1 MSLCDRSLFE
11 LREMLDQGEISSV
24 ELTQY
29 YLDRIKSIDTQ
40 IESFIT
46 VCEEEALEAARVADE
61 VIARKEA
68 KLFTGIPISI
78 KDNICTEGILTTCAS
93 KMLYNFV
100 PPYNATVVAKL
111 LEQNAVILGKLS
123 MDEFAMGGSTQTS
136 YYKKTK
142 NPYDVTRVPGG
153 SSGGSA
159 AAVAA
164 KLSVMTLGSD
174 TGGSIRQPAAFCG
187 VTGMKPTYGA
197 VSRFGLVAFGSS
209 LDQIGPIA
217 HSARECG
224 AMLNVISGSDVHD
237 GTAAHKEIDYNSELG
252 LSMKGLKVALPKEFF
267 GEGIDEAVKE
277 AVLNAVKQYEEMG
290 AEIVEVSMPSLKYA
304 IAAYYLL
311 SSAEASSNLSRYDG
325 IKFGYCTP
333 NAKTYEERITRTR
346 KEGFGDEVKRRILLG
361 TYALSSGYYDAYYK
375 KALYIRQK
383 IKKEYQEIFDR
394 CDVMITPTAP
404 TVAYK
409 VGAIENDPVKMYLA
423 DICTVTVNIAGL
435 PALSTTCG
443 YDKEGMPIGM
453 SIVGKAFDDA
463 KVIGVADAFEK
474 VFTVANPTLQ
484 EVGE

>member
-1 MSLCDRSLFE
+1 MSLCDMGLLE
-11 LREMLDQGEISSV
+11 LRKMLDEKEISSV

-29 YLDRIKSIDTQ
+29 YLDRIKELDSQID
-40 IESFIT
+40 SYIT
-46 VCEEEALEAARVADE
+46 VCEEEALEAAKRADMA
-61 VIARKEA
+61 IASNES
-68 KLFTGIPISI
+68 KLLTGIPMGI
-78 KDNICTEGILTTCAS
+78 KDNICTQGILTTCAS
-93 KMLYNFV
+93 KMLYNFI
-100 PPYNATVVAKL
+100 PPYNATVITKL
-111 LEQNAVILGKLS
+111 LEDKAVLLGKLS

-142 NPYDVTRVPGG
+142 NPHDLTRVPGG

-164 KLSVMTLGSD
+164 RLAVATLGSD
-174 TGGSIRQPAAFCG
+174 TGGSIRQPASFCG

-197 VSRFGLVAFGSS
+197 VSRYGLVAFGSS

-217 HSARECG
+217 HSAREC
-224 AMLNVISGSDVHD
+224 AAILNVIAGKDVHD
-237 GTAAHKEIDYNSELG
+237 GTSSKKEIDFNGAIDTEIKG
-252 LSMKGLKVALPKEFF
+252 MKIALPKEFF
-267 GEGIDEAVKE
+267 GEGIDKEVKD
-277 AVLNAVKQYEEMG
+277 AVLNAIKQYESMG
-290 AEIVEVSMPSLKYA
+290 AEIIEVSMPSLKYA

-311 SSAEASSNLSRYDG
+311 ASAEASSNLSRYDG

-333 NAKTYEERITRTR
+333 KAKTYEERITRTR
-346 KEGFGDEVKRRILLG
+346 KEGFGEEVKRRILLG

-383 IKKEYQEIFDR
+383 IKREYQEIFER

-404 TVAYK
+404 TTAYK
-409 VGAIENDPVKMYLA
+409 IGAIENDPVKMYLA

-435 PALSTTCG
+435 PAINTTCG
-443 YDKEGMPIGM
+443 YGQGNMPIGM

-474 VFTVANPTLQ
+474 QFKAANPSL
-484 EVGE
+484 V